1 VPESPSP
8 DAHRPARTADERSAD
23 HAAIDRLS
31 VELLPSLIAKLGAT
45 HLGELEVRE
54 GAWRVRLQRPGPDG
68 SGSGGHSGASTAR
81 ERRPADR
88 TGERGATERTDR
100 HPERGTRS
108 ALHGPDGGSAR
119 SASRGV
125 ATSPAVGIYRPRTDL
140 SAGDRVRS
148 GDRLGAVDMLG
159 VAQEVLSPV
168 DGIIGSALA
177 ESGDAVEYGQE
188 LLAIEII
195 AAPAPSATATNGSG
209 G

>member
-31 VELLPSLIAKLGAT
+31 LELLPSLIAKIGAT

-54 GAWRVRLQRPGPDG
+54 GAWRVRLRRPGVDA
-68 SGSGGHSGASTAR
+68 SGSTGHGAGPAGR
-81 ERRPADR
+81 ERRPAERAGDR
-88 TGERGATERTDR
+88 GTPDRADR
-100 HPERGTRS
+100 HQERAARTAHHGT
-108 ALHGPDGGSAR
+108 DGGSAR
-119 SASRGV
+119 SASRGI

-188 LLAIEII
+188 LLVIEIVV
-195 AAPAPSATATNGSG
+195 PSTTSTNGSG

>member
-1 VPESPSP
+1 MPESPSP

-23 HAAIDRLS
+23 HAAIERLT

-45 HLGELEVRE
+45 RLGELEVRE
-54 GAWRVRLQRPGPDG
+54 GAWRVRLRRPADG
-68 SGSGGHSGASTAR
+68 SGSSTPPAGR

-88 TGERGATERTDR
+88 GTERGAGERADR
-100 HPERGTRS
+100 HPDRAARGTHH
-108 ALHGPDGGSAR
+108 APDGTTPTR
-119 SASRGV
+119 NASRGV

-195 AAPAPSATATNGSG
+195 ATSAPSPTSTNGSG

>member
-1 VPESPSP
+1 MPESPSP
-8 DAHRPARTADERSAD
+8 DANRPPRTADERSAD

-45 HLGELEVRE
+45 RLGELEVRE
-54 GAWRVRLQRPGPDG
+54 GAWRVRLRRPVDG
-68 SGSGGHSGASTAR
+68 SASATPPAGR
-81 ERRPADR
+81 ERRPAER
-88 TGERGATERTDR
+88 GSERGAGERAERHADR
-100 HPERGTRS
+100 PARG
-108 ALHGPDGGSAR
+108 AHHAPDGGATR
-119 SASRGV
+119 GGSRGV

-159 VAQEVLSPV
+159 VAQEVLAPV

-188 LLAIEII
+188 LLVIEIVVT
-195 AAPAPSATATNGSG
+195 AATSPTSTNGSG